1 METLKTQM
9 TSKKILFLIKTQ
21 AHDSYG
27 VTSGLYN
34 SAQFVTNFLSS
45 CDIETKLVSVVDG
58 NCVDK
63 EVTLFNP
70 DIVVLEALWVT
81 PAKLQEL
88 INIPRHKERRWL
100 IRVHSKAPFL
110 ANEGMAT
117 IWIKD
122 YTRIKTD
129 KVFIAPNTEELTKQF
144 TVCFPSGRFIY
155 LPNLYEMENV
165 DSDWSQ
171 KTPGVVNVGCFGA
184 LRPMKNQYLQ
194 AMAAIEFAT
203 SHNLKLRFHINVT
216 RKEQSGENALKNI
229 TALFKDSTHELVEH
243 GWYNHKDF
251 LKVSSTMD
259 IGCQVSF
266 SESFNIVTADF
277 VHMGVP
283 IVVCDDIEWMP
294 DIMRVSPTDWERIA
308 TKMGFAY
315 WFRKPI
321 AWIQRLYLKW
331 YSAKAELIWIENFLI
346 L

>member
-1 METLKTQM
+1 M
-9 TSKKILFLIKTQ
+9 SPKKILFLIKTQ

-27 VTSGLYN
+27 VTSGLFN
-34 SAQFVTNFLSS
+34 SAQFVSNFLSKS
-45 CDIETKLVSVVDG
+45 GIDTKLVSVVDG

-63 EVTLFNP
+63 EVTIFNP
-70 DIVVLEALWVT
+70 DIIVLEALWVT

-88 INIPRHKERRWL
+88 INIPRHQNRRWV
-100 IRVHSKAPFL
+100 IRVHSKGPFL

-117 IWIKD
+117 TWIRD

-129 KVFIAPNTEELTKQF
+129 KVFIAPNTEELTEQF
-144 TVCFPSGRFIY
+144 RTCFPNGKYLY
-155 LPNLYEMENV
+155 LPNLYEKE
-165 DSDWSQ
+165 DIQSDWSGR
-171 KTPGVVNVGCFGA
+171 TPGVVNVGCFGA

-194 AMAAIEFAT
+194 AMSAIEFAN
-203 SHNLKLRFHINVT
+203 SHSLKLRFHINVT
-216 RKEQSGENALKNI
+216 RKEQSGENAYKNI
-229 TALFKDSTHELVEH
+229 VALFKDSPHELVEH

-251 LKVSSTMD
+251 LKVISSMD

-294 DIMRVSPTDWERIA
+294 GIMKVSPTNWEKISV
-308 TKMGFAY
+308 KMGFGY
-315 WFRKPI
+315 WFRKSI
-321 AWIQRLYLKW
+321 AWVQRQYLKW
-331 YSAKAELIWIENFLI
+331 YSFKSELIWIENFLT